1 VGNVNIGLAKEIAM
15 AAGVLYPTVQDAG
28 NWGEAVSETR
38 GMFMGTPE
46 IYFAKRIDN
55 SRIVRIVDP
64 KRRREMLTFGVTLS
78 ILFLMIMVY
87 LLQHLSAIEYG
98 YRIEQAKA
106 DQNAIVE
113 SNRELKLEES
123 SLTDLQRIE
132 IEARK
137 LGMVPPSAGQIY
149 AIESGSGDSTVP
161 VMAKASPS
169 GITVISYQQ

>member
-1 VGNVNIGLAKEIAM
+1 M

-28 NWGEAVSETR
+28 NWGEPVSETR

-55 SRIVRIVDP
+55 SRVVRIVDP
-64 KRRREMLTFGVTLS
+64 KRRREMLTFGVTLT
-78 ILFLMIMVY
+78 IFFLMVMVY

-106 DQNAIVE
+106 EHNAVVE

-123 SLTDLQRIE
+123 SLTDLERIDVA
-132 IEARK
+132 ARK

-149 AIESGSGDSTVP
+149 AIESGNGDSAVP
-161 VMAKASPS
+161 VMAKANPS

>member
-1 VGNVNIGLAKEIAM
+1 M

-28 NWGEAVSETR
+28 NWGEPVSETR

-55 SRIVRIVDP
+55 SRVVRLVDP
-64 KRRREMLTFGVTLS
+64 QRRREMLTFGVTLT
-78 ILFLMIMVY
+78 IFFLMVMVY

-106 DQNAIVE
+106 EHNAVVE
-113 SNRELKLEES
+113 SNCELKLEES

-132 IEARK
+132 VEARK
-137 LGMVPPSAGQIY
+137 FGMVPPSAGQIY
-149 AIESGSGDSTVP
+149 AIESGNGDSAVP
-161 VMAKASPS
+161 VMAKANPS

>member
-1 VGNVNIGLAKEIAM
+1 M

-28 NWGEAVSETR
+28 NWGEPVSETR

-46 IYFAKRIDN
+46 IYFGKRIDN
-55 SRIVRIVDP
+55 SRVVRLVDP
-64 KRRREMLTFGVTLS
+64 KRRREMLTFGVTLT
-78 ILFLMIMVY
+78 LFFLMVMVY

-106 DQNAIVE
+106 EHNAVVE
-113 SNRELKLEES
+113 NNRELKLEES
-123 SLTDLQRIE
+123 SLTDLERIDV
-132 IEARK
+132 EARK

-149 AIESGSGDSTVP
+149 AIESSNGDSAVP
-161 VMAKASPS
+161 VMAKANPS

>member
-1 VGNVNIGLAKEIAM
+1 M

-28 NWGEAVSETR
+28 NWGEPVSETR

-55 SRIVRIVDP
+55 SRVVRLVDP
-64 KRRREMLTFGVTLS
+64 KRRREMLTFGVTLT
-78 ILFLMIMVY
+78 LFFLMVMVY

-106 DQNAIVE
+106 EHNAVVE

-123 SLTDLQRIE
+123 SLTDLERIDV
-132 IEARK
+132 EARK

-149 AIESGSGDSTVP
+149 AIESGNGDSAVP
-161 VMAKASPS
+161 VMAKANPS
-169 GITVISYQQ
+169 AITVISYQQ

>member
-1 VGNVNIGLAKEIAM
+1 VNIRLAKEIEM
-15 AAGVLYPTVQDAG
+15 AAGILYPTVQDAG
-28 NWGEAVSETR
+28 NWGEPVSETR

-46 IYFAKRIDN
+46 ICFAKRIDN
-55 SRIVRIVDP
+55 SRVVRMVDP
-64 KRRREMLTFGVTLS
+64 KRRREMLTFGITLS
-78 ILFLMIMVY
+78 VFFLLVMVY

-106 DQNAIVE
+106 DHNAIVE

-132 IEARK
+132 VEARK
-137 LGMVPPSAGQIY
+137 LGMLPPSAGQIY
-149 AIESGSGDSTVP
+149 AIETGNGDNAVP
-161 VMAKASPS
+161 VMAKANIS

>member
-1 VGNVNIGLAKEIAM
+1 M
-15 AAGVLYPTVQDAG
+15 AAGVLYPTVEDAG
-28 NWGEAVSETR
+28 NWGEPVSETR

-55 SRIVRIVDP
+55 SRVVRIIDP
-64 KRRREMLTFGVTLS
+64 KRRREMLTFGVTLT
-78 ILFLMIMVY
+78 IFFLMVMVY

-106 DQNAIVE
+106 EHNAVVE

-123 SLTDLQRIE
+123 SLTDLERIE
-132 IEARK
+132 VEARK

-149 AIESGSGDSTVP
+149 AIESGNGDSAVP
-161 VMAKASPS
+161 VMAKANPS

>member
-1 VGNVNIGLAKEIAM
+1 M

-28 NWGEAVSETR
+28 NWGEPVSETR

-55 SRIVRIVDP
+55 SRVVRLVDP
-64 KRRREMLTFGVTLS
+64 KRRREMLTFGVTLT
-78 ILFLMIMVY
+78 IFFLMVMVY

-106 DQNAIVE
+106 EHNAVME

-123 SLTDLQRIE
+123 SLTDLQRIDV
-132 IEARK
+132 EARK

-149 AIESGSGDSTVP
+149 AIESGNGDTAIP
-161 VMAKASPS
+161 VMAKANSS
-169 GITVISYQQ
+169 GITVISYPQ

>member
-1 VGNVNIGLAKEIAM
+1 M
-15 AAGVLYPTVQDAG
+15 AAGVVYPTMQDAAS
-28 NWGEAVSETR
+28 WGDRVSETR

-46 IYFAKRIDN
+46 IYFARRIDN
-55 SRIVRIVDP
+55 SRVVRMVDP

-78 ILFLMIMVY
+78 IFFLVVMAY

-106 DQNAIVE
+106 DHNAIVE

-123 SLTDLQRIE
+123 SLTELQRIE

-149 AIESGSGDSTVP
+149 TIESGNGDSAVP
-161 VMAKASPS
+161 VMARANPS